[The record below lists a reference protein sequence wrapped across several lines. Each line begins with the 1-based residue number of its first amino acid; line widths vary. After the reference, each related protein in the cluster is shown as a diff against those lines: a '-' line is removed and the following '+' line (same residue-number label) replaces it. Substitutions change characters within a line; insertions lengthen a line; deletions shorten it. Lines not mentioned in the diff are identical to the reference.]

1 MNADLTRAMLAVVL
15 DEGRL
20 SVLAGRPVRVDRLR
34 IKPEVSLVLALVA
47 PDGRPCGW
55 GRVLWPVAH
64 GKAAKARDRACR
76 HGVTLDERR
85 LAGDLVWQAGAI
97 ADDPQLGPHLRAAVG
112 AGLTADPDAGAILR
126 YNPLRRVVLA
136 EPEAIMRVTA
146 ASQAR
151 MRALHGAV
159 AARVSVP
166 ELLPS
171 GVEGTR
177 AGAHLG
183 RQRRVGDT
191 NLAHHAEPATHAAA
205 GAQFAALHRCADALP
220 GPLFT
225 GLEAHPHCWQRQA
238 RAHALLLDVLAPQ
251 LAAAVRALTVRM
263 PAALPGRTVLTHGDA
278 SPDQVLL
285 DSATGRVWLTDF
297 DRASLAP
304 AADDLGAYLVS
315 ADPQAGDAFLS
326 GYAAAGGELPTLEA
340 LRPAMA
346 ASLLRRLADPLRSGL
361 PDWRA
366 RIAATLERLEGLLP

>member
-15 DEGRL
+15 DEERL
-20 SVLAGRPVRVDRLR
+20 SALAGRPVRADRLR
-34 IKPEVSLVLALVA
+34 IKPEVSLALALVA

-55 GRVLWPVAH
+55 ARVVWPVAH
-64 GKAAKARDRACR
+64 GKAAKARDRAR
-76 HGVTLDERR
+76 RRGVELDERR

-97 ADDPQLGPHLRAAVG
+97 ADDPQLGPHLRAATG
-112 AGLTADPDAGAILR
+112 AGVAADPDAAPILR

-136 EPEAIMRVTA
+136 EPEAILRVTA
-146 ASQAR
+146 ASQSR
-151 MRALHGAV
+151 MRALHAAV

-171 GVEGTR
+171 GAEGTR
-177 AGAHLG
+177 AAAHLG

-191 NLAHHAEPATHAAA
+191 DLAHRAEPAAHAAA

-220 GPLFT
+220 GPLFA
-225 GLEAHPHCWQRQA
+225 GLEAQSHCWERQA
-238 RAHALLLDVLAPQ
+238 RAHARLLDTLAPE
-251 LAAAVRALTVRM
+251 LAAAVRELAARM

-285 DSATGRVWLTDF
+285 DGATGRVWLTDF

-315 ADPQAGDAFLS
+315 AAPQAGDAFLA
-326 GYAAAGGELPTLEA
+326 GYAAGGGELPAREA